1 MDPVVARK
9 TWRTIE
15 PIHSMV
21 YFVPEA
27 AERYAALGLRGN
39 RMGYFA
45 SRSAAMGAASAES
58 VIAAFYNFNPD
69 LVRRAIPQAWT
80 LASPAAVLVARLDA
94 VDRALLRGL
103 GEEVLGSSE
112 LAEAAALARRAAEGA
127 VGDLCGR
134 PLFAAH
140 ASLTWPDAPHLV
152 LWHAQTL
159 LREYRG
165 DGHIAALLMAGLDPV
180 EALVTHA
187 AAGDVA
193 VDVLRATRAWPD
205 ADWAAAGD
213 RLRGRGLLTDA
224 DAPELTRSGHTL
236 RQQIEDQTD
245 AAAVRAYRA
254 LGEEG
259 CARLRQLGR
268 PLSQAV
274 IATGLLDVDPARFD
288 EPDEGSSPA

>member
-1 MDPVVARK
+1 M
-9 TWRTIE
+9 
-15 PIHSMV
+15 
-21 YFVPEA
+21 
-27 AERYAALGLRGN
+27 
-39 RMGYFA
+39 
-45 SRSAAMGAASAES
+45 
-58 VIAAFYNFNPD
+58 
-69 LVRRAIPQAWT
+69 
-80 LASPAAVLVARLDA
+80 
-94 VDRALLRGL
+94 
-103 GEEVLGSSE
+103 LGSSE